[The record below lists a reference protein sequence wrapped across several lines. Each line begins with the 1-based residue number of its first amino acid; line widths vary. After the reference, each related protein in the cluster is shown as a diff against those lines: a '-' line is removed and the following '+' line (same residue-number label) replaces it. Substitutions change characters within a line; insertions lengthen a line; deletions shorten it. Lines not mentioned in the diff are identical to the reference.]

1 MNDTRSNLDYR
12 NNNNV
17 KREKDNLI
25 SNSFQCLSWN
35 KFRLSVA
42 SSNRHCLVENPTDLQ
57 QTKVFIFWMISKCS
71 LWETVVLC
79 KDRWDQSAHNIFL
92 LFSILSFRIFSP
104 LSVSFFLW
112 GGGTICL
119 FSIWTAALYSECFRT
134 VRAIFLSTAH
144 PNNCYALWHLIQL
157 IASMKITN

>member
-42 SSNRHCLVENPTDLQ
+42 SSNRHRSVEKPSDLQ

-71 LWETVVLC
+71 LWETLVLC

-104 LSVSFFLW
+104 LSVSFFL
-112 GGGTICL
+112 GL
-119 FSIWTAALYSECFRT
+119 FVYLVFGRLLFILNAFVQFAPFFWTLRIQIIAMHCDIWF
-134 VRAIFLSTAH
+134 
-144 PNNCYALWHLIQL
+144 N
-157 IASMKITN
+157 